1 YKYSDY
7 VEPFNNEEPY
17 FSKKNEMFLNKAR
30 AMYTSLRSFKNYIKS
45 IKEKDEDYF
54 GKLHDYIDELS
65 NTLVACMTIDE
76 KTDTKPAVASLTVYK
91 FGFEIRLT
99 PLEIA
104 DIFGV
109 YLKNC
114 QNNDMGVVL
123 NSATLS
129 VDHNF
134 IKLKSDLGIPKDD
147 VDYIEIPTFFDYEH
161 NAALYTS
168 DRFPEINSPNREK
181 YLWAQVRDFVKQ
193 APGGVFI
200 LTTSISALNRLAKII
215 REDKEQKRKVLCQY
229 ENLSNT
235 KMLNAFKE
243 DGNAIL
249 IGSISFWAGV
259 DVRGDALSLVIID
272 KLPFTSPQDPIFSA
286 RCRHF
291 EHKSEGNRNRSFMDI
306 SIPEAVICLRQGVGR
321 LIRHE
326 KDCGAMVI
334 CDPRIKK
341 RGYGNIFLNSLPS
354 MKRINTPQE
363 LLKFLHNLGESKHES
378 SRN

>member
-1 YKYSDY
+1 
-7 VEPFNNEEPY
+7 
-17 FSKKNEMFLNKAR
+17 M
-30 AMYTSLRSFKNYIKS
+30 
-45 IKEKDEDYF
+45 
-54 GKLHDYIDELS
+54 
-65 NTLVACMTIDE
+65 
-76 KTDTKPAVASLTVYK
+76 
-91 FGFEIRLT
+91 
-99 PLEIA
+99 
-104 DIFGV
+104 
-109 YLKNC
+109 
-114 QNNDMGVVL
+114 
-123 NSATLS
+123 
-129 VDHNF
+129 
-134 IKLKSDLGIPKDD
+134 
-147 VDYIEIPTFFDYEH
+147 
-161 NAALYTS
+161 
-168 DRFPEINSPNREK
+168 
-181 YLWAQVRDFVKQ
+181 RDFVKQ

-235 KMLNAFKE
+235 KMLNDFKE

-341 RGYGNIFLNSLPS
+341 RGYGNIFLNSLPP